1 VKSSM
6 DHEPFADAVEEP
18 QTRRDLLRT
27 GGVAA
32 IAGLLSVFGISAA
45 TEAKNGS
52 ALRVGEKNSGTRP
65 TILDSKK
72 GPALSVKVGGGGSA
86 VGVRGV
92 STSGTGIGVQG
103 VATADKGEAVGV
115 QGESTAP
122 DGAAGQ
128 FEASGG
134 ATAVEAIV
142 SGKRGVA
149 LRTKGKLR
157 FDDRSGSSEV
167 SGGAE
172 FVIPVAGGLS
182 ESSLVLATLQDHFP
196 GVHVESASVL
206 DAEDGLIVVR
216 LNQAVPQPATVAW
229 IVLD

>member
-6 DHEPFADAVEEP
+6 DHEPLAEAVAEP
-18 QTRRDLLRT
+18 QTRRELLRT

-32 IAGLLSVFGISAA
+32 IAGLLGVFGISAA

-52 ALRVGEKNSGTRP
+52 ALRIGEKNAATRP

-72 GPALSVKVGGGGSA
+72 GPAFSAKVGGSGA
-86 VGVRGV
+86 PVGVRGV
-92 STSGTGIGVQG
+92 STSGKGVGVQG
-103 VATADKGEAVGV
+103 VASAGKGEAIGV
-115 QGESTAP
+115 QGQSESP

-134 ATAVEAIV
+134 GTAVEAIA
-142 SGKRGVA
+142 SSKRGIA

-216 LNQAVPQPATVAW
+216 LNQAVPEPATVAW

>member
-1 VKSSM
+1 MKSSM
-6 DHEPFADAVEEP
+6 DHEHLAEAVEEP
-18 QTRRDLLRT
+18 QTRRDLLRS

-32 IAGLLSVFGISAA
+32 IAGVLSVFGISAA

-52 ALRVGEKNSGTRP
+52 SLRIGEKNSGTRP
-65 TILDSKK
+65 TTLDSKK
-72 GPALSVKVGGGGSA
+72 GPAFFAKVSGSGSA
-86 VGVRGV
+86 VGVRGL
-92 STSGTGIGVQG
+92 STAGKGVGVQG
-103 VATADKGEAVGV
+103 VASAGKGEGVGV
-115 QGESTAP
+115 QGQSASPE
-122 DGAAGQ
+122 GAAGQ

-134 ATAVEAIV
+134 GTAVEAIV

-182 ESSLVLATLQDHFP
+182 ESSLVLATLQDHLP

-206 DAEDGLIVVR
+206 DAEEGLIVVR
-216 LNQAVPQPATVAW
+216 LNQAVPEPATVGW